1 MTQSGQLALVTGASS
16 GIGLATAVKLGK
28 QGFRVIAAARRMG
41 RLNELA
47 ARFENIIPKRV
58 DLADTTEIDAFC
70 EYLSGLS
77 KPVTVLINNAGYSLR
92 GVIEDVSLD
101 AARRLF
107 QVNVFSVIQLIQTC
121 LPRMREMREGTIVN
135 LSALAGK
142 MAFPN
147 NGVYAA
153 TKHAIEA
160 ITDAL
165 RMEVRPFGIRVIAIR
180 PGFVSTEFNNVA
192 DAMTGD
198 LFKRTDPDYRPVYQA
213 IWDGIGNMLVN
224 KKISRPG
231 LIADVI
237 IKAVIS
243 ESPRAAYSVGLFSEE
258 FLARRARIDDDAFDD
273 YMSDMTGLKGMKPT
287 GALE

>member
-28 QGFRVIAAARRMG
+28 QGFRVIAASRRMG

-47 ARFENIIPKRV
+47 ARVENIIPKKV
-58 DLADTTEIDAFC
+58 DLSENTEIEVFC
-70 EYLSGLS
+70 KYLSGLS
-77 KPVTVLINNAGYSLR
+77 RPVSILINSAGYGLR
-92 GVIEDVSLD
+92 GVIEDVPLD

-121 LPRMREMREGTIVN
+121 LPRMREMRKGTIVN
-135 LSALAGK
+135 ISALDGK

-147 NGVYAA
+147 NGAYAA
-153 TKHAIEA
+153 TKHALEA

-165 RMEVRPFGIRVIAIR
+165 RMEVRPFGIRVIGIR
-180 PGFVSTEFNNVA
+180 PGFVSTEFNHVA

-198 LFKRTDPDYRPVYQA
+198 LFKRTDPDYRSVYQA
-213 IWDGIGNMLVN
+213 AWDGIGNMLVN
-224 KKISRPG
+224 KKISHPG

-237 IKAVIS
+237 LKAVLS
-243 ESPRAAYSVGLFSEE
+243 ETPRSVYSAGLLSKE
-258 FLARRARIDDDAFDD
+258 FLGQRAGMDDDAFDD
-273 YMSDMTGLKGMKPT
+273 YMTGMTGLKGLKV
-287 GALE
+287 